1 MISLA
6 VVVAACS
13 LGVGVLCAFLLR
25 AAPTVWLQL
34 AGLALLSASVPLAA
48 VLASGWVMFHMG
60 DDVKILAIASG
71 SAFAAVLASLLLAR
85 WIARSLQ
92 LVGAASARVAGGEF
106 GARVPS
112 TRPAELAQLAHA
124 FNLMAESVE
133 SLFDARRELV
143 AWASHDLRSPIASMQ
158 AMLEAIEDGVASVDD
173 YLPSLHEQVAT
184 LTVLVDDLF
193 QLAQIDAGVLALEL
207 QPTDLAE
214 VARSAVRLLEPS
226 AARRQVT
233 LSAPGGVAV
242 VVPAEAEKIQ
252 RVLVNL
258 LSNALRHTPPRG
270 RVSVAVS
277 AEGGSVTVSVDDT
290 GEGLEGDAAQ
300 RMFDRFWR
308 ADRARGAGGSGP
320 RARDRARAR
329 RGARRPHLGREPHR
343 RRRPRRL
350 HAAGRLIACNR
361 LLLARWAPRRARSA
375 AAEPLRP
382 LFVTVCYKPGPAL
395 GGRGAGT
402 IGDIC
407 YSTIVQL

>member
-158 AMLEAIEDGVASVDD
+158 AMLEAIEDEVASVDD

-184 LTVLVDDLF
+184 LSVLVDDLF

-226 AARRQVT
+226 AAQRQVT

-258 LSNALRHTPPRG
+258 LSNALRHTPPRRPGQRRGELRGGIGDRLG
-270 RVSVAVS
+270 RRHGGGPRGRRRPTDVRPLLACRPGAAAPGERASGSRSRAGSSRRTAAV
-277 AEGGSVTVSVDDT
+277 
-290 GEGLEGDAAQ
+290 
-300 RMFDRFWR
+300 
-308 ADRARGAGGSGP
+308 SGP
-320 RARDRARAR
+320 RT
-329 RGARRPHLGREPHR
+329 
-343 RRRPRRL
+343 
-350 HAAGRLIACNR
+350 
-361 LLLARWAPRRARSA
+361 APA
-375 AAEPLRP
+375 AAPASPSRCRP
-382 LFVTVCYKPGPAL
+382 PDRL
-395 GGRGAGT
+395 
-402 IGDIC
+402 
-407 YSTIVQL
+407 